1 MLPKLRTA
9 VVGAGISGLTLA
21 WALRSRGVPVMV
33 LESEARV
40 GGVIRSSLE
49 EGFVLE
55 SGPNGLLDR
64 DGAVAR
70 LANQLG
76 IGGLLRTASPAADR
90 RAVFVRGKVRILP
103 TKPPQLLGSN
113 ILPWW
118 AKLRLMLEPLSRRG
132 PVGVDESLA
141 HFGRRHFGRHVTETL
156 LDAVQTGI
164 FAGDSDRL
172 SVRAAFPR
180 LHHMERSHRSLMLAA
195 KAMRRSS
202 PGAPV
207 RLASFEG
214 GIETLPRALATALGD
229 ALRVSAPVRALEPA
243 DGGWRVRYD
252 GGAGQFERVVLALP
266 PRISAELLRP
276 LDPSIATALEAIHSV
291 PISVVHLGWRPSL
304 SPDPQGFGVLI
315 PAREQRRI
323 LGIIFVSSAYPF
335 RAPGGG
341 TLLTTLVGGAHGAP
355 WAALPDGELVTLV
368 RDELRAILGVE
379 RPPDLVRIVRWPHA
393 IPQYEV
399 GHQGRLD
406 AISAALRRQHGLVLA
421 GSALRGPGVAD
432 CVRESL
438 ALADTIVPT
447 TAAAP
452 SSAA

>member
-1 MLPKLRTA
+1 
-9 VVGAGISGLTLA
+9 
-21 WALRSRGVPVMV
+21 MV
-33 LESEARV
+33 LESEPRV

-49 EGFVLE
+49 DGFVLE
-55 SGPNGLLDR
+55 AGPNGFLDR

-70 LANQLG
+70 LAEQLG
-76 IGGLLRTASPAADR
+76 IGSLLRSASKAADR
-90 RAVFVRGKVRILP
+90 RAVFVRGKVRVLP
-103 TKPPQLLGSN
+103 TKPPQLLASN
-113 ILPWW
+113 VIPWW
-118 AKLRLMLEPLSRRG
+118 AKLRLMLEPFSRRG

-156 LDAVQTGI
+156 LDAMQTGI

-180 LHHMERSHRSLMLAA
+180 LHHMERGHRSLMLAA
-195 KAMRRSS
+195 KATRRSS

-214 GIETLPRALATALGD
+214 GLETLPRALGTALGD
-229 ALRVSAPVRALEPA
+229 ALRVGARVRALEPVN
-243 DGGWRVRYD
+243 GGWRVRWD
-252 GGAGQFERVVLALP
+252 GGMDQFDRVVLAMP

-276 LDPSIATALEAIHSV
+276 LDPSIATALEAIRSV

-304 SPDPQGFGVLI
+304 SPEPEGFGVLI

-335 RAPGGG
+335 RTPGGG
-341 TLLTTLVGGAHGAP
+341 TLLTALVGGAHGAA
-355 WAALPDGELVTLV
+355 WAALPDSELVTLV
-368 RDELRAILGVE
+368 REELRAILGVE
-379 RPPDLVRIVRWPHA
+379 RSPDLVRIVRWSHA

-399 GHQGRLD
+399 GHHGRLD
-406 AISAALRRQHGLVLA
+406 AIAAALRRQHGLVLA
-421 GSALRGPGVAD
+421 GNALRGPGIAD

-438 ALADTIVPT
+438 ALADTIVPAT
-447 TAAAP
+447 TAAP

>member
-103 TKPPQLLGSN
+103 TKPPQLLASN

-172 SVRAAFPR
+172 SVR
-180 LHHMERSHRSLMLAA
+180 
-195 KAMRRSS
+195 
-202 PGAPV
+202 
-207 RLASFEG
+207 
-214 GIETLPRALATALGD
+214 
-229 ALRVSAPVRALEPA
+229 
-243 DGGWRVRYD
+243 
-252 GGAGQFERVVLALP
+252 
-266 PRISAELLRP
+266 
-276 LDPSIATALEAIHSV
+276 
-291 PISVVHLGWRPSL
+291 
-304 SPDPQGFGVLI
+304 
-315 PAREQRRI
+315 
-323 LGIIFVSSAYPF
+323 
-335 RAPGGG
+335 
-341 TLLTTLVGGAHGAP
+341 
-355 WAALPDGELVTLV
+355 
-368 RDELRAILGVE
+368 
-379 RPPDLVRIVRWPHA
+379 
-393 IPQYEV
+393 
-399 GHQGRLD
+399 
-406 AISAALRRQHGLVLA
+406 
-421 GSALRGPGVAD
+421 
-432 CVRESL
+432 ESL